1 MQTSRRLPFTAAAL
15 VATALLTLAC
25 ASSLA
30 QAAPGDSVHVS
41 IGAPYRVTTQE
52 ARDIE
57 NSYALSNQQILV
69 VRVQDDHFFG
79 RLVNSKNQLLGGPR
93 QEVEI
98 YAQAPGKFVTRR
110 GASFAFSDAGE
121 HVVIDDAQLLPGLR
135 MPADSRNASTLD
147 GSASGSIRLVS
158 R

>member
-1 MQTSRRLPFTAAAL
+1 MQTSRRLSFTAAAL
-15 VATALLTLAC
+15 AATALLTLAC

-30 QAAPGDSVHVS
+30 QAAPPDSVHVS
-41 IGAPYRVTTQE
+41 VGAPYHVTAQE
-52 ARDIE
+52 ALDIE

-69 VRVQDDHFFG
+69 VRVQDQHFFG
-79 RLVNSKNQLLGGPR
+79 RLANKDQLMQGQR

-98 YAQAPGKFVTRR
+98 YAQAPGKFVTKR
-110 GASFAFSDAGE
+110 GASFVFSNAGE

-135 MPADSRNASTLD
+135 VPADSRNASTRD
-147 GSASGSIRLVS
+147 GSTSIRLVS